1 MKKEP
6 IIVNVYLWGTCIGIL
21 KSIVPYSNLLMNIG
35 NRIMIYV
42 LPPIPREPL
51 CLRLFMEIGISYI
64 KGFRNFLRMRFL
76 IDGDLPCL
84 TSGSRI
90 TI

>member
-1 MKKEP
+1 M
-6 IIVNVYLWGTCIGIL
+6 
-21 KSIVPYSNLLMNIG
+21 
-35 NRIMIYV
+35 
-42 LPPIPREPL
+42 
-51 CLRLFMEIGISYI
+51 RLFMEIGISYI